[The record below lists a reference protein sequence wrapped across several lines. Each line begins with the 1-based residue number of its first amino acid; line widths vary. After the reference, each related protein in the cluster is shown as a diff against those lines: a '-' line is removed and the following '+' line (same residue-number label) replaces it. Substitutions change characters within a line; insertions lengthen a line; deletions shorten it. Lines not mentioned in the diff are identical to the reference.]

1 MTAEDAAPLK
11 VLWFS
16 TTPSLAGTALG
27 TPTAGGGWI
36 RSLEQEVRDHVDLT
50 VAFYH
55 DEERPAFRQDAT
67 TYHPMPR
74 PGRSLRERVVGRLTD
89 ALETEADVAR
99 LTDVVDAV
107 RPDLIHVHGT
117 EGPFGL
123 VQRHTEIP
131 LLLSIQALLTV
142 YDLKYFSGLDRRTA
156 DRAAGLDERLVR
168 NSYADRHRRFAKQA
182 ERERE
187 MLRLTRR
194 LTGRTDWDRRVTS
207 VLAPDATYDVVHE
220 ILRPAFYDQVWR
232 QPGNAD
238 LQLLTTTGPNL
249 YKGLETLL
257 RCARLLD
264 ERGLRYRWN
273 VAGLAHGDPFVALFE
288 RALSTPLSPHVH
300 LLGVLDDDALAEQM
314 LASDVYVGVSHI
326 ENSPNSV
333 CEAQLVGMPCVSTYA
348 GGTSSLVADG
358 QDGVLVQDGDPYAL
372 AGAVLEL
379 AGDPQHAAELGARA
393 RARASARHDRTT
405 VTESVLRIYREL
417 VSGR

>member
-1 MTAEDAAPLK
+1 MTGGEQPSLR

-16 TTPSLAGTALG
+16 TTPSLAGAALG

-36 RSLEQEVRDHVDLT
+36 RSLEHEVRDHVDLS

-55 DEERPAFRQDAT
+55 DEDRPPFRQDST

-74 PGRSLRERVVGRLTD
+74 PRRSRSGRAVRRLTG
-89 ALETEADVAR
+89 ALESEADVAR
-99 LTDVVDAV
+99 LMDVVDAV
-107 RPDLIHVHGT
+107 GPDVIHVHGT

-123 VQRHTEIP
+123 LQRHTGIP
-131 LLLSIQALLTV
+131 VLLSIQALLTV
-142 YDLKYFSGLDRRTA
+142 YDLKYFSGLDRRSA
-156 DRAAGLDERLVR
+156 GRSAGLNERLVR
-168 NSYADRHRRFAKQA
+168 NSYADRHRRIAKQA

-187 MLRLTRR
+187 MLRMTRR

-220 ILRPAFYDQVWR
+220 ILRPAFYDRVWR
-232 QPGNAD
+232 PPGNTD

-264 ERGLRYRWN
+264 ERGVRYRWN
-273 VAGLAHGDPFVALFE
+273 VAGLAPGDPFVTLFE
-288 RALSTPLSPHVH
+288 RALGTPLSPHVH
-300 LLGVLDDDALAEQM
+300 LLGVLDDAALAEQM
-314 LASDVYVGVSHI
+314 LASDLYVGVSHI
-326 ENSPNSV
+326 ENSPNSL

-348 GGTSSLVADG
+348 GGTSSLVTDG
-358 QDGVLVQDGDPYAL
+358 HDGILVQDGDPYAM

-379 AGDPQHAAELGARA
+379 ASDPGHAAELAARA
-393 RARASARHDRTT
+393 RVRASARHDRTA

>member
-1 MTAEDAAPLK
+1 VTGGEQRRLK

-16 TTPSLAGTALG
+16 TTPSLAGAALG
-27 TPTAGGGWI
+27 SPTAGGGWI
-36 RSLEQEVRDHVDLT
+36 RSLEEEVRDHVDLS

-55 DEERPAFRQDAT
+55 DEDRPPFRQDST
-67 TYHPMPR
+67 TYHPIPR
-74 PGRSLRERVVGRLTD
+74 PRSSFSGRAVRRLTD
-89 ALETEADVAR
+89 ALESDADVMR
-99 LTDVVDAV
+99 LMDVVGAV
-107 RPDLIHVHGT
+107 RPDVIHVHGT

-131 LLLSIQALLTV
+131 VLLSVQALLTV

-156 DRAAGLDERLVR
+156 DRSAGLSERLVR

-182 ERERE
+182 GRERE
-187 MLRLTRR
+187 ILLMTRR

-238 LQLLTTTGPNL
+238 LRLLTTTGPNL

-264 ERGLRYRWN
+264 ERGVRYRWN
-273 VAGLAHGDPFVALFE
+273 VAGLAPGDPFVTLFE
-288 RALSTPLSPHVH
+288 RALSTPLSPNVH

-314 LASDVYVGVSHI
+314 LASDLYVGVSHI
-326 ENSPNSV
+326 ENSPNSL

-348 GGTSSLVADG
+348 GGTSSLVTDG
-358 QDGVLVQDGDPYAL
+358 QDGILVQDGDPYAM

-379 AGDPQHAAELGARA
+379 ASDPDHAAELGARA
-393 RARASARHDRTT
+393 RVRASARHDRTA
-405 VTESVLRIYREL
+405 VTESVLRIYHEL
-417 VSGR
+417 VSRG